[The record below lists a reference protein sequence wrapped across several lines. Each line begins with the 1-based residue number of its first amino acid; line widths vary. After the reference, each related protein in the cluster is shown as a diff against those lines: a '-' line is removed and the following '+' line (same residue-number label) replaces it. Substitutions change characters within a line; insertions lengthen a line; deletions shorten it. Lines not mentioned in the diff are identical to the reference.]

1 MALNRMALVSAPVTI
16 VAHLEADSTFNADTA
31 PGKGVLPAGTFMK
44 YDPVTMTLAKAAL
57 GTDQLCDILADIVD
71 TGPVGIPEILPAMIY
86 RKGVFLRKEIEEA
99 NGITITPGEA
109 RSSPEPAR
117 VLREGAGPPPRPYFS
132 SRQARESCGVIPAG
146 LSSPASVPV
155 LTSL

>member
-1 MALNRMALVSAPVTI
+1 MLKAYGSQPNGFVSAPVTI

-31 PGKGVLPAGTFMK
+31 PGKGVLPAGTLMK
-44 YDPVTMTLAKAAL
+44 YDPVTMTLATAAV

-99 NGITITPGEA
+99 NGITITPGSAVDLALNDLGIFLELGY
-109 RSSPEPAR
+109 ED
-117 VLREGAGPPPRPYFS
+117 
-132 SRQARESCGVIPAG
+132 ES
-146 LSSPASVPV
+146 
-155 LTSL
+155 